1 MKYMLVIYEDP
12 SDVARR
18 EGEPAATYWEG
29 WKAYGAALRAAG
41 VLVGGAALQPIA
53 TATTLRLKDGKRQVQ
68 DGPYAETK
76 DQFAGFYTLEVESVD
91 QALEWAA
98 KCPALPKGAVELRP
112 VLLMS

>member
-18 EGEPAATYWEG
+18 EGEAAKTYWDG
-29 WKAYGAALRAAG
+29 WKAYGAALHEAG
-41 VLVGGAALQPIA
+41 VLLGGAALQPIA

-76 DQFAGFYTLEVESVD
+76 DEFAGYYHLEVESVD
-91 QALEWAA
+91 EALKWAA
-98 KCPALPKGAVELRP
+98 KCPALPKGAVEVRP
-112 VLLMS
+112 VLVMS